1 MLTAFPGVPEAVGE
15 VWKADWYVPH
25 CYKIPAL
32 AQLNHLLAQIPRA
45 PTRNDVWLAGTGP
58 ADLRRFHRDLG
69 EVLSE
74 AELAQKQLGIF
85 LQAVQTTAAGLQ
97 KEIGKR
103 LSAENPSGFRKWFQK
118 FPGAEEPLLA
128 GAVSGGGAGY
138 GGGSHSRSNST
149 SSGGAGSGGSGGNAA
164 GGKMTDGSNGSSPA
178 NKVSSDSPG
187 DESAPSQQPSKV
199 SLANRM
205 RSKSMNVASSGSL
218 FRSPDDSVA
227 AKLLGSEISPM
238 FASAGLD
245 TNTSSS
251 GAGSAGGG
259 SAARKM
265 FTRAFS
271 VRERPS
277 AVSAGDVERALNT
290 PGGGGNSGGNS
301 GGGGGFLDACGFSP
315 VLLRARNA
323 GRVGPM
329 GEGEVGDDGASTPVL
344 GRGGGNGGL
353 GGGNGGGG
361 GGAAPAGVGSDTAA
375 FPGIAVNHAQ
385 QQQPAPQCPASPR
398 QPPHQAASERHSGPL
413 LQGMVDASDSHAD
426 VALQGPGEREPSAK
440 LSGSSK
446 GGLGGFL
453 FRSRSSRSSSH
464 RRTFSQQQQLQGQ
477 VAEEGEEEEEGEGER
492 EGDEVEEGI
501 GRLGVVSEQGVGG
514 SRSRRLAAG
523 PRLTKSRSEKAPS
536 SRGGGMRSGARAG
549 KSGHE
554 RLQEILSSVSSGWG
568 GLPLSSPLSGSSI
581 SSGGSSLRSGSM
593 VVRSATV
600 SGTESAAGGALGR
613 AGGGSGSSVARS
625 ASGGTT
631 VSGSGGLSPRG
642 TGSSAFSHF
651 PQAHRL
657 SLASHSPESSFGGDV
672 TPPYGGS
679 DRGGAQAEGGREQE
693 GVDAAG
699 ESLGGRR
706 QGSRVLL
713 SPAKAAQE
721 EMLLEML
728 RSTPPI
734 RWDKPGQARGS
745 AGQLG
750 T

>member
-128 GAVSGGGAGY
+128 GAV
-138 GGGSHSRSNST
+138 SNST

-477 VAEEGEEEEEGEGER
+477 
-492 EGDEVEEGI
+492 
-501 GRLGVVSEQGVGG
+501 
-514 SRSRRLAAG
+514 
-523 PRLTKSRSEKAPS
+523 
-536 SRGGGMRSGARAG
+536 
-549 KSGHE
+549 SGHE

-613 AGGGSGSSVARS
+613 AGRGGKGAGGGRCSRGE
-625 ASGGTT
+625 SGGPAAGEPGAA
-631 VSGSGGLSPRG
+631 VAG
-642 TGSSAFSHF
+642 
-651 PQAHRL
+651 Q
-657 SLASHSPESSFGGDV
+657 
-672 TPPYGGS
+672 
-679 DRGGAQAEGGREQE
+679 GGAGG
-693 GVDAAG
+693 DAAG
-699 ESLGGRR
+699 D
-706 QGSRVLL
+706 
-713 SPAKAAQE
+713 AAIHTAHP
-721 EMLLEML
+721 L
-728 RSTPPI
+728 
-734 RWDKPGQARGS
+734 GQAGAS
-745 AGQLG
+745 
-750 T
+750 